1 MALRYVCGWLDTG
14 FADSQ
19 YACMCVS
26 IGVSVFAYTS
36 AMLVRL
42 YLPYMDLPI
51 RLDVILL
58 RPQIQASLQNEL
70 ELFIYVS

>member
-1 MALRYVCGWLDTG
+1 
-14 FADSQ
+14 
-19 YACMCVS
+19 MCVS

-70 ELFIYVS
+70 ELFIFVS